1 MERRL
6 KHLLDGGFKLRHLQ
20 LITAIANNGTIVGAA
35 ADLYVTQPVVTRGLR
50 EAEEILGV
58 RLFDRSTRGVTPTPY
73 GTLLLEHAEMILTS
87 MERLAENIDHLQQS
101 GTRPIRVGTNMT
113 GSYVLLPRTLVS
125 LKAAHPGLK
134 VSVVEGTDETLL
146 ELLAHHKLDVL
157 IGRMTDG
164 HPHHITQRH
173 LYDEPIRIMARVGH
187 PAFTRDGLEP
197 ESLASFPWVLPPPT
211 AVASRFGG
219 SFGET
224 GSWVPAN
231 VIECTSILTIRAILH
246 ATDSLAPP
254 AGAGRNE
261 RSRAAHAPRG
271 ARYPPPRNRSHSF
284 GGVSTERERRLV
296 RVAPPRRSRGDR
308 IRAIGIAPRPQV
320 AHEIRSSRGNYVRM
334 DMAGSD
340 IGICSA

>member
-164 HPHHITQRH
+164 NPHHITQRH

-246 ATDSLAPP
+246 ATDSLAPLP
-254 AGAGRNE
+254 
-261 RSRAAHAPRG
+261 
-271 ARYPPPRNRSHSF
+271 
-284 GGVSTERERRLV
+284 VLV
-296 RVAPPRRSRGDR
+296 GTNDPELRMLPVELDTLP
-308 IRAIGIAPRPQV
+308 RAIALI
-320 AHEIRSSRGNYVRM
+320 H
-334 DMAGSD
+334 
-340 IGICSA
+340 SAESALSESADLFVSHLLDEVEAIESELSELHLDVQ